1 MTSPG
6 AEVTLIRIV
15 GVKDEAAKALP
26 DDPKDLDD
34 GIVYEVAFD
43 GNDADA
49 ERLEK
54 STNLT
59 LLGDDLHPY
68 EEEVPC
74 IATGKMTTRRQYLA
88 RMY

>member
-1 MTSPG
+1 M
-6 AEVTLIRIV
+6 
-15 GVKDEAAKALP
+15 
-26 DDPKDLDD
+26 
-34 GIVYEVAFD
+34 YEVAFD

>member
-1 MTSPG
+1 MRVL
-6 AEVTLIRIV
+6 E
-15 GVKDEAAKALP
+15 ALP
-26 DDPKDLDD
+26 EDPTDLED

-54 STNLT
+54 GTNLT
-59 LLGDDLHPY
+59 LLGDDLEPY
-68 EEEVPC
+68 GDEVAC
-74 IATGKMTTRRQYLA
+74 IVTGRMTTRRQYLA